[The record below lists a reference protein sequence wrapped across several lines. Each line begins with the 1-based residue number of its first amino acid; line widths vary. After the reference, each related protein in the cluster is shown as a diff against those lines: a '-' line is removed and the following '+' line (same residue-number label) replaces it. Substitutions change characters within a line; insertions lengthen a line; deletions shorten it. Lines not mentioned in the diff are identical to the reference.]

1 MADSLHN
8 SCSLTD
14 STVSTIFRLDGSSNT
29 ILDEFLLAN
38 FNGLNESTKSNNS
51 THGSSIQLTDSSH
64 TIDDFPGFAQG
75 DDCPDKEMKDPF
87 NDVFYHISPL
97 KDSTN
102 IIFYNRPLYE
112 SILTGLSK
120 EFADFPSQSAKK
132 FRVKT
137 HVDGLQCILTM
148 ERSLM
153 SLCASGAGHSIWKEK
168 NFKKLS
174 ENMYRSFV
182 KDTDSV
188 LNTSL
193 LDQDKE
199 SLSASQVSTQPNQ
212 SGLITIMEEAR
223 EDTPGVIRIQQPPDS
238 ATDPQ
243 DTPVMRRICIL
254 MDMIHSLQGGVKT
267 MQDEIRT
274 LTKEVNDLAS
284 QAVYRTVDETRIAD
298 TSRETVIE
306 TINETK
312 LSDGNGSKGLDPISE
327 PSTPYSEALQG
338 PTAQNE
344 HSSNRPLRA
353 EVPQLGTEDI
363 QRTSTPKV
371 SNQADWPR
379 SAPRTSEQRDQ
390 RRRKENRPETNSQ
403 PPQPRSDSTKK
414 VLLIGDSVI
423 SPVNPKG
430 LKKEVFK
437 HSISGANIDH
447 IFDQSNIFDMS
458 KFSDVIIFV
467 GGNDA
472 SKGADMEYFEELYE
486 QVILNLKKDSEACK
500 IYLCNMSPRSDAD
513 TVEVNQV
520 IHRLCQEHS
529 LTMVDINKAFH
540 DKRGK
545 VIERYY
551 GDDLIHLSTSGVK
564 RLLGEINEEI
574 NIVDDFENCAFNHR
588 YQKRGR
594 IQKRSSRSN
603 SQNSTNVPRRR
614 GRPTQSRDNNTR
626 AACYKC
632 GETNHETIR
641 CRHKEQLKCHDCGY
655 FGHKSG
661 RCLNQ

>member
-14 STVSTIFRLDGSSNT
+14 TTVSTVFRLDGSSNT

-153 SLCASGAGHSIWKEK
+153 SLCASGPGHSIWKEK

-182 KDTDSV
+182 RDTDSV

-223 EDTPGVIRIQQPPDS
+223 EETPGVIRTQQPPDS

-284 QAVYRTVDETRIAD
+284 QAVYRTVDETHITD

-312 LSDGNGSKGLDPISE
+312 
-327 PSTPYSEALQG
+327 
-338 PTAQNE
+338 
-344 HSSNRPLRA
+344 
-353 EVPQLGTEDI
+353 
-363 QRTSTPKV
+363 
-371 SNQADWPR
+371 
-379 SAPRTSEQRDQ
+379 
-390 RRRKENRPETNSQ
+390 
-403 PPQPRSDSTKK
+403 
-414 VLLIGDSVI
+414 
-423 SPVNPKG
+423 
-430 LKKEVFK
+430 
-437 HSISGANIDH
+437 
-447 IFDQSNIFDMS
+447 
-458 KFSDVIIFV
+458 
-467 GGNDA
+467 
-472 SKGADMEYFEELYE
+472 
-486 QVILNLKKDSEACK
+486 
-500 IYLCNMSPRSDAD
+500 
-513 TVEVNQV
+513 
-520 IHRLCQEHS
+520 
-529 LTMVDINKAFH
+529 
-540 DKRGK
+540 
-545 VIERYY
+545 
-551 GDDLIHLSTSGVK
+551 
-564 RLLGEINEEI
+564 
-574 NIVDDFENCAFNHR
+574 
-588 YQKRGR
+588 
-594 IQKRSSRSN
+594 
-603 SQNSTNVPRRR
+603 
-614 GRPTQSRDNNTR
+614 
-626 AACYKC
+626 
-632 GETNHETIR
+632 
-641 CRHKEQLKCHDCGY
+641 
-655 FGHKSG
+655 
-661 RCLNQ
+661 